1 MCPLTESTAT
11 IRHAFYMVS
20 EVGWL
25 AYISKALSE
34 RLQFDPELTLEK
46 AKKIVRQREAVQEQQ
61 QILKNNTS
69 LKEER
74 LVDSLGHTNPYRG
87 KGTSIRRPPK
97 GARQHQQKPPPAAAG
112 TNCRCSRCGK
122 GPHARHLCP
131 AKDVECYTCKQKGH
145 FSSQCFSKSVA
156 DVSSNETPTD
166 NYYDTA
172 FLDTIGAGNATT
184 WNSTILIDGHDVP
197 F

>member
-46 AKKIVRQREAVQEQQ
+46 AKKIVRQCEAVQEQQ
-61 QILKNNTS
+61 QILKNDTS

-74 LVDSLGHTNPYRG
+74 LVDSLGHTNPHRG
-87 KGTSIRRPPK
+87 KGTLIRHPPK

-112 TNCRCSRCGK
+112 TNRRCSRCGK

-131 AKDVECYTCKQKGH
+131 AKDVECYTCKRKGH
-145 FSSQCFSKSVA
+145 ALQLTVLFQVCC
-156 DVSSNETPTD
+156 
-166 NYYDTA
+166 
-172 FLDTIGAGNATT
+172 
-184 WNSTILIDGHDVP
+184 
-197 F
+197 